1 MLYKIAHFLQ
11 ERLSFIWNFIEILN
25 SWLFS
30 LRYGRKLQGIQLILT
45 KHQGKFIIREAKLK
59 DVDAIVSFFQ
69 AQPSES
75 FEFFKPHEFDAKTTK
90 KLIKNKSYLF
100 FIVLD
105 GSQVVGYYFLR
116 SFFMG
121 KSYLGKL
128 VDYRYRGK
136 GIGKKMCLSA
146 MEVAIHCGL
155 RMYETI
161 SKDNLASLYSTQ
173 KVLDTRIIEEMEDN
187 YIYIE
192 DLPKGSLKELKP

>member
-11 ERLSFIWNFIEILN
+11 ERFSFIWDFIEILN
-25 SWLFS
+25 SWIFT
-30 LRYGRKLQGIQLILT
+30 LRYGRKLKGIQTILT
-45 KHQGKFIIREAKLK
+45 KHQGDFIVREATLK
-59 DVDAIVSFFQ
+59 DIDAIVTFFE
-69 AQPSES
+69 AQPKES
-75 FEFFKPHEFDAKTTK
+75 FDFFKPHPFDATTTK

-105 GSQVVGYYFLR
+105 DNKVVGYYFLR
-116 SFFMG
+116 SFFVG

-136 GIGKKMCLSA
+136 GIGKMMCLSA

-155 RMYETI
+155 RMFETI

-173 KVLDTRIIEEMEDN
+173 KVLDTRIIEELEDN

-192 DLPKGSLKELKP
+192 DLPKGSLKV

>member
-11 ERLSFIWNFIEILN
+11 ERFSFIWDFIEILN
-25 SWLFS
+25 AWLFS
-30 LRYGRKLQGIQLILT
+30 LRYGRKLKGIQPILT
-45 KHQGKFIIREAKLK
+45 KQQGDFIVREATLK
-59 DVDAIVSFFQ
+59 DVDAIISFFE
-69 AQPSES
+69 AQPKES
-75 FEFFKPHEFDAKTTK
+75 FDFFKPHHFDPLTTK

-173 KVLDTRIIEEMEDN
+173 KVLDTRIIDEMEDN

-192 DLPKGSLKELKP
+192 DLPKGSLKE

>member
-30 LRYGRKLQGIQLILT
+30 LRYGRKLQGIQPILT

-59 DVDAIVSFFQ
+59 DVDAIVSFFN

>member
-11 ERLSFIWNFIEILN
+11 ERFSFIWDFIEILN
-25 SWLFS
+25 SWIFT
-30 LRYGRKLQGIQLILT
+30 LRYGRKLKGIQPILT
-45 KHQGKFIIREAKLK
+45 KHQGDFIVREATLK
-59 DVDAIVSFFQ
+59 DVDAIVTFFE
-69 AQPSES
+69 AQPKES
-75 FEFFKPHEFDAKTTK
+75 FVFFKPHPFDATTTK

-105 GSQVVGYYFLR
+105 DNKVVGYYFLR
-116 SFFMG
+116 SFFVG

-136 GIGKKMCLSA
+136 GIGKMMCLSA

-192 DLPKGSLKELKP
+192 DLPKGSLS

>member
-11 ERLSFIWNFIEILN
+11 ERFSFIWDFIEILN
-25 SWLFS
+25 SWIFTL
-30 LRYGRKLQGIQLILT
+30 LYGRKLKGIQPILT
-45 KHQGKFIIREAKLK
+45 KHQGDFIVREATLK
-59 DVDAIVSFFQ
+59 DVDAIVTFFE
-69 AQPSES
+69 AQPKES
-75 FEFFKPHEFDAKTTK
+75 FVFFKPHPFDAPTTK

-105 GSQVVGYYFLR
+105 GNKVVGYYFLR
-116 SFFMG
+116 SFFVG

-136 GIGKKMCLSA
+136 GIGKMMCLSA
-146 MEVAIHCGL
+146 MEIAIHCGL

-192 DLPKGSLKELKP
+192 DLPKGSLKV

>member
-11 ERLSFIWNFIEILN
+11 ERFSFIWDFIEILN
-25 SWLFS
+25 SWIFT
-30 LRYGRKLQGIQLILT
+30 LRYGRKLKGIQPILT
-45 KHQGKFIIREAKLK
+45 KHQGDFIVREATLK
-59 DVDAIVSFFQ
+59 DVDAIVSFFE
-69 AQPSES
+69 AQPKES
-75 FEFFKPHEFDAKTTK
+75 FDYFKPHPFDAITSK

-105 GSQVVGYYFLR
+105 GKNVVGYYFLR

-136 GIGKKMCLSA
+136 GIGKMMCLSA

-173 KVLDTRIIEEMEDN
+173 KVLDTRIIEEMGDN

-192 DLPKGSLKELKP
+192 DLPKGSLS

>member
-11 ERLSFIWNFIEILN
+11 ERFSFIWNFIEILN
-25 SWLFS
+25 AWLFS
-30 LRYGRKLQGIQLILT
+30 LRYGRKLKGIQPILT
-45 KHQGKFIIREAKLK
+45 KHQGDFIVREATLK
-59 DVDAIVSFFQ
+59 DVDAIISFFE
-69 AQPSES
+69 AQPKES
-75 FEFFKPHEFDAKTTK
+75 FDFFKPHPFDAPTTK
-90 KLIKNKSYLF
+90 KLIKNRSYLF

-136 GIGKKMCLSA
+136 GIGKMMCLSA
-146 MEVAIHCGL
+146 MEIAIYCGL

-192 DLPKGSLKELKP
+192 DLPKGSLKE